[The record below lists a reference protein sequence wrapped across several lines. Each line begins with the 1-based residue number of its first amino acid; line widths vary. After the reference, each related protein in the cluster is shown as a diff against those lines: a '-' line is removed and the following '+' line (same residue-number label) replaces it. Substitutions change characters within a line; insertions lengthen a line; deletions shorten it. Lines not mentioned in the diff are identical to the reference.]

1 MRYFVARGESR
12 VLDASARAGQRGDFA
27 TLSDG
32 VTHYE
37 LAGPS
42 EAPVV
47 VLVPGL
53 TIPLGFWD
61 GVIGLLHDRGLR
73 TLTYSGYGRGY
84 SDRLH
89 VAYERALF
97 VRQLAELIALT
108 GGSSTHLVG
117 TSMGAL
123 IALAYARDPASQL
136 ASLTLC
142 GPAGLH
148 EQRNAAARLPELPE
162 NIAGLVGKHLLR
174 RQLLKHLA
182 HNVRSAEDAARLR
195 SLVLDG
201 FEFEGSMYALLSTL
215 RHFPLTGQQALFDAA
230 TAALPPTL
238 LLWGDEDQ
246 VTPADAY
253 SQAKARL
260 RPARD
265 HLIEQCGHMAPFE
278 RPAEFTSQLATFIT
292 EHTT

>member
-12 VLDASARAGQRGDFA
+12 VLDASARAGQRGTFA

-32 VTHYE
+32 ITHYE
-37 LAGPS
+37 LTGPS
-42 EAPVV
+42 DAPVV

-53 TIPLGFWD
+53 TIPLGYWD
-61 GVIGLLHDRGLR
+61 AVVEPLHEQGLR

-108 GGSSTHLVG
+108 GSASVHLVG

-142 GPAGLH
+142 GPAGLN
-148 EQRNAAARLPELPE
+148 EQRNPVARLPEQVAP
-162 NIAGLVGKHLLR
+162 LVGKYLLR
-174 RQLLKHLA
+174 RQLLAHLA
-182 HNVRSAEDAARLR
+182 HNVRSADDAARLR

-201 FEFEGSMYALLSTL
+201 FGFEGSMYALLSTL
-215 RHFPLTGQQALFDAA
+215 RRFPLTRQRELFDAT

-238 LLWGDEDQ
+238 LLWGDEDH

-253 SQAKARL
+253 PQAKALL
-260 RPARD
+260 RPTRD
-265 HLIEQCGHMAPFE
+265 VLIEQCGHMAPFE